1 MRGIWALSFALLVG
15 VGFGCESSG
24 KKSAPVPS
32 PEQAPVAAKPAER
45 SSAAVGP
52 VGEKP
57 AASAPKQVEAPPAPP
72 DPIAALFPVKY
83 TPSETLPDKMR
94 RRIRFRLRD
103 KSQAAIALHH
113 IIDIPKPDGSR
124 EVFALYE
131 YSVYEDCV
139 HGYATRKEGRE
150 HCLVEP
156 GTIPI
161 NRAGVALGAVRAL
174 FGPPEATTPADAGG
188 SLTVWSMAFKDG
200 LCDVDQ
206 YHHLFVADVDSDD
219 KLEMYADITTSCT
232 EANYDVRTPRM
243 TLPHEFRQHLYV
255 FSGDAADTALALA
268 LDSHSSSDWGSDRDR
283 VHEELIALLDI
294 NHDGHLDVI
303 QTKPCFKEGSRE
315 PCDWEPREKVAYV
328 YDADDDMWRER
339 SAPASEPAT
348 QP

>member
-32 PEQAPVAAKPAER
+32 PEKAPVAAKPAE
-45 SSAAVGP
+45 SGSAAVGP
-52 VGEKP
+52 VGVKP
-57 AASAPKQVEAPPAPP
+57 TASAPKTVEAPPAPP

-103 KSQAAIALHH
+103 KSQAAIALHD

-150 HCLVEP
+150 HCLAEM

-161 NRAGVALGAVRAL
+161 GRDGVAMGAVRAH
-174 FGPPEATTPADAGG
+174 FGPPDATTPADAGG
-188 SLTVWSMAFKDG
+188 ELTVWSMAFKDG
-200 LCDVDQ
+200 LCFAYP
-206 YHHLFVADVDSDD
+206 YHHLFVADVDGDD
-219 KLEMYADITTSCT
+219 KLEMYVDITTACYQVHVG
-232 EANYDVRTPRM
+232 EARSP
-243 TLPHEFRQHLYV
+243 LPGESRRHLYV
-255 FSGDAADTALALA
+255 FSGDTADTSLSLELVIQHFDGGYRAWP
-268 LDSHSSSDWGSDRDR
+268 LD
-283 VHEELIALLDI
+283 EELIALLDI

-303 QTKPCFKEGSRE
+303 QTKPCFKEGGRE

-328 YDADDDMWRER
+328 YDVDDDMWRER
-339 SAPASEPAT
+339 SAPAPEPST